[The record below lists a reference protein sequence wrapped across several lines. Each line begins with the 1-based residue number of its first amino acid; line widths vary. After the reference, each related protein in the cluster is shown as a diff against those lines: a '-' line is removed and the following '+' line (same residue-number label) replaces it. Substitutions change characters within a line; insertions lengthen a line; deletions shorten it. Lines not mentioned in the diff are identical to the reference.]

1 MNARR
6 IGTVYR
12 KELRDTLRD
21 RRTLVTMFVLPTVVM
36 PLIILA
42 FGFAASRVVGKARA
56 EIAEVM
62 LLDDGRAPALRAALE
77 AEAQLAL
84 VPVEA
89 DFRERI
95 ADKRLRAAV
104 EVPVDFEDAIA
115 RGEVR
120 DVRIHYHEGD
130 LKSGFAA
137 AGIERVVRGYRDRIV
152 AGRLAARGLPPETIT
167 PIILKRE
174 NAAPPERVGGSVI
187 GGFIPYVVI
196 LLCFTGAM
204 YPAMDLTAGEKERG
218 TMETLLCTPVARL
231 DLVLGKFLM
240 VLTGSLATVVLAG
253 LSAAVTLP
261 LGGLL
266 VGGGGFTGEGGGSL
280 ALDPLGLLTSVV
292 LVLPVA
298 VLFAATLF
306 TLALFARTLKEAQ
319 STISP
324 LVVVV
329 MLPSLAALLPGVELT
344 PGLALVPIL
353 NVALASKALVSGVF
367 DWPLLALI
375 FGSTTVYAA
384 GALLAAVR
392 MFGRESVILRM

>member
-1 MNARR
+1 
-6 IGTVYR
+6 
-12 KELRDTLRD
+12 
-21 RRTLVTMFVLPTVVM
+21 
-36 PLIILA
+36 
-42 FGFAASRVVGKARA
+42 
-56 EIAEVM
+56 
-62 LLDDGRAPALRAALE
+62 
-77 AEAQLAL
+77 
-84 VPVEA
+84 
-89 DFRERI
+89 
-95 ADKRLRAAV
+95 
-104 EVPVDFEDAIA
+104 
-115 RGEVR
+115 
-120 DVRIHYHEGD
+120 
-130 LKSGFAA
+130 
-137 AGIERVVRGYRDRIV
+137 
-152 AGRLAARGLPPETIT
+152 
-167 PIILKRE
+167 
-174 NAAPPERVGGSVI
+174 
-187 GGFIPYVVI
+187 VVI

-240 VLTGSLATVVLAG
+240 VLTGSLATVILAG

-266 VGGGGFTGEGGGSL
+266 VGGGGFTGEGGASL